1 MGLWVRRGSRMPT
14 NLSSPDYGI
23 RSRGV
28 RPFCSLPQA
37 RLCDI
42 RKWRPLRHGDSPR
55 IPSGATAACISQCS
69 SSHGKEALLDIRLW
83 LPVPYLGA
91 MMQGRELAR
100 LRVPIGQILTVL
112 GIEIQPIAYC
122 QDNH

>member
-1 MGLWVRRGSRMPT
+1 MGSTTEVACPPIFRLGCGIIVPGFARFAICRK
-14 NLSSPDYGI
+14 PDCVI
-23 RSRGV
+23 PAIGV
-28 RPFCSLPQA
+28 LF
-37 RLCDI
+37 DN
-42 RKWRPLRHGDSPR
+42 GDSPR

-69 SSHGKEALLDIRLW
+69 SFHGKEALLDIRLW

-100 LRVPIGQILTVL
+100 LRVAIGQILTVL